1 MDLYS
6 ASSSLLM
13 LVFCSMSKNWS
24 IGFVA
29 ELAPDF
35 EGVEIEFDF
44 VVVATG
50 LLLRPFL
57 LISDDA

>member
-1 MDLYS
+1 
-6 ASSSLLM
+6 
-13 LVFCSMSKNWS
+13 MSKYWS